1 MSPIK
6 QDKGSLNGLLY
17 CYWRKK
23 VHLSFM
29 YLVSKEKNSLKT
41 NKILDFGNGTLGKAL
56 AV

>member
-1 MSPIK
+1 
-6 QDKGSLNGLLY
+6 
-17 CYWRKK
+17 
-23 VHLSFM
+23 M